1 MAWTILILVVLVSLM
16 NIHHLLIDIAP
27 FALGIANWTLNSF
40 IPTIPIIVCNVFLYN
55 RLKALLNS
63 DFYSSGCNA
72 ELQKTIFRTKV
83 TMLIASIFISS
94 QVLLWIQIVIEVVS
108 FENHKCRTLDSG
120 QLLHFRFTRSITTTF
135 KKMMNPGLG

>member
-1 MAWTILILVVLVSLM
+1 MPCTIMIVVVLVTLM
-16 NIHHLLIDIAP
+16 NMQFLLHLPDIAP
-27 FALGIANWTLNSF
+27 ELSIVNWLLNSF

-94 QVLLWIQIVIEVVS
+94 QVGLWIQMVMVVVS
-108 FENHKCRTLDSG
+108 VG
-120 QLLHFRFTRSITTTF
+120 FRKYR
-135 KKMMNPGLG
+135 L

>member
-16 NIHHLLIDIAP
+16 NIQHLLVDITP
-27 FALGIANWTLNSF
+27 GLEIANWLMNSF

-55 RLKALLNS
+55 RLKELLNS

-83 TMLIASIFISS
+83 TILIASIFISS
-94 QVLLWIQIVIEVVS
+94 QVGLWIQMVIEVVS
-108 FENHKCRTLDSG
+108 VG
-120 QLLHFRFTRSITTTF
+120 FRKYR
-135 KKMMNPGLG
+135 L

>member
-55 RLKALLNS
+55 RLKALLNA

-108 FENHKCRTLDSG
+108 FENHKCRTLDNFFILDLRG
-120 QLLHFRFTRSITTTF
+120 QL
-135 KKMMNPGLG
+135 

>member
-1 MAWTILILVVLVSLM
+1 MTWTILILVVLVSLM
-16 NIHHLLIDIAP
+16 NIQHLLVDITP
-27 FALGIANWTLNSF
+27 ELEIANWLLNSF
-40 IPTIPIIVCNVFLYN
+40 MPTIPIIVCNVFLYN

-94 QVLLWIQIVIEVVS
+94 QVGLWIQMVIEVVS
-108 FENHKCRTLDSG
+108 VG
-120 QLLHFRFTRSITTTF
+120 FRKYR
-135 KKMMNPGLG
+135 L